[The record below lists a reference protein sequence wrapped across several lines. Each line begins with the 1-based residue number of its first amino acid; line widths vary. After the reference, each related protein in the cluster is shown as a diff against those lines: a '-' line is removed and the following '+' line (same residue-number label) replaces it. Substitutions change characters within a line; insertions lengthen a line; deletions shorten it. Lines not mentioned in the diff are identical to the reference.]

1 MTNTSGMDPARIRR
15 LNDPERLERVDPNHI
30 WQVLEP
36 FSGHTIADIGTGTGY
51 VALPFA
57 ARFPAVTVYA
67 CDILPGMLALVR
79 EAARVQSLN
88 NITCVEMTE
97 SYTALPKSSI
107 DLVTMLQ
114 VHHEV
119 TDAEGLM
126 TECFRIL
133 KTGGTLVI
141 IDWKHEDD
149 GGPPSTGRRAS
160 SRQIQTHLE
169 GAGFSDIRTHAT
181 YELHN
186 LITAR
191 R

>member
-1 MTNTSGMDPARIRR
+1 MNDTSEMDPARIQR
-15 LNDPERLERVDPNHI
+15 LNDPARLEQVDPNQI
-30 WQVLEP
+30 FQVLEP
-36 FSGHTIADIGTGTGY
+36 CSGHTIADIGTGTGY

-57 ARFPAVTVYA
+57 AHFPAVTVYA

-79 EAARVQSLN
+79 ESAKAQSLN

-97 SYTALPKSSI
+97 AYTTLPESSI

-114 VHHEV
+114 VHHEL
-119 TDAEGLM
+119 TDPEGLM
-126 TECFRIL
+126 AECFRIL
-133 KTGGTLVI
+133 NTNGTLVI

-149 GGPPSTGRRAS
+149 GGPPTTGRRTS
-160 SRQIQTHLE
+160 GHQIQTHLE
-169 GAGFSDIRTHAT
+169 GAGFKNIRSHAT

-191 R
+191 H

>member
-1 MTNTSGMDPARIRR
+1 MHDISGMDPAQIQR
-15 LNDPERLERVDPNHI
+15 LNDPARLEQVDPNQI

-36 FSGHTIADIGTGTGY
+36 FSGHAIADIGTGTGY

-57 ARFPAVTVYA
+57 ARFPVATIYA
-67 CDILPGMLALVR
+67 CDILPGMLALGQ
-79 EAARVQSLN
+79 EAAKVQSLN

-97 SYTALPKSSI
+97 SYTTLPESSI

-114 VHHEV
+114 VHHEL
-119 TDAEGLM
+119 TDAEDLM
-126 TECFRIL
+126 AECFRIL
-133 KTGGTLVI
+133 NTGGTLVI

-160 SRQIQTHLE
+160 SHQIQAHVE
-169 GAGFSDIRTHAT
+169 GAGFNNIRCHAT

>member
-1 MTNTSGMDPARIRR
+1 MDPARIQR
-15 LNDPERLERVDPNHI
+15 LNDPARLEQVDPNQI
-30 WQVLEP
+30 FQVLEP

-57 ARFPAVTVYA
+57 SHFPAVTVYA

-79 EAARVQSLN
+79 ESAKAQSLN

-97 SYTALPKSSI
+97 AYTTLPESSI

-114 VHHEV
+114 VHHEL
-119 TDAEGLM
+119 TDPEGLM
-126 TECFRIL
+126 AECFRIL
-133 KTGGTLVI
+133 NTNGTLAI

-160 SRQIQTHLE
+160 GRQIQTHLD
-169 GAGFSDIRTHAT
+169 GAGFKNIRNHAT

>member
-15 LNDPERLERVDPNHI
+15 LNDPARLERVDPNLI

-97 SYTALPKSSI
+97 SHTTLPESSV

-114 VHHEV
+114 VHHEL

>member
-1 MTNTSGMDPARIRR
+1 MTKTSGMDPARIRR

-79 EAARVQSLN
+79 EAAGVQSLD

-97 SYTALPKSSI
+97 SYTALPESSI
-107 DLVTMLQ
+107 DL
-114 VHHEV
+114 
-119 TDAEGLM
+119 
-126 TECFRIL
+126 
-133 KTGGTLVI
+133 
-141 IDWKHEDD
+141 
-149 GGPPSTGRRAS
+149 S
-160 SRQIQTHLE
+160 
-169 GAGFSDIRTHAT
+169 
-181 YELHN
+181 
-186 LITAR
+186 LIHI
-191 R
+191 

>member
-1 MTNTSGMDPARIRR
+1 MNDTSGMDPARIQR
-15 LNDPERLERVDPNHI
+15 LNVPARLEQVDPNQI
-30 WQVLEP
+30 FQVLER

-57 ARFPAVTVYA
+57 AHFPAVTVYA

-79 EAARVQSLN
+79 ESAKARSLN

-97 SYTALPKSSI
+97 SYTTLPESSI

-114 VHHEV
+114 VHHEL
-119 TDAEGLM
+119 TDPEGLM
-126 TECFRIL
+126 AECFRIL
-133 KTGGTLVI
+133 NTNGTLVI

-149 GGPPSTGRRAS
+149 GGPPSTGRRTS
-160 SRQIQTHLE
+160 GHQIQTHLE
-169 GAGFSDIRTHAT
+169 GAGFKNIRSHAT

-191 R
+191 H

>member
-15 LNDPERLERVDPNHI
+15 LNDPARLERVDPNDI

-36 FSGHTIADIGTGTGY
+36 FSGHTIADIGTG
-51 VALPFA
+51 
-57 ARFPAVTVYA
+57 VTVYA

-79 EAARVQSLN
+79 ESAREQSLD

-97 SYTALPKSSI
+97 SYTALPESSI

-114 VHHEV
+114 VHHEL

-133 KTGGTLVI
+133 KADGTLVV

-160 SRQIQTHLE
+160 SRQIQTHLD
-169 GAGFSDIRTHAT
+169 GAGFSDIRTHVA

>member
-1 MTNTSGMDPARIRR
+1 MNDTSGMDPARIKR
-15 LNDPERLERVDPNHI
+15 LNDSARLEQVDPNQI
-30 WQVLEP
+30 FQVLEP

-57 ARFPAVTVYA
+57 AHFPAVTVYA

-79 EAARVQSLN
+79 EAARMQSLN

-97 SYTALPKSSI
+97 SYTTLPESSI
-107 DLVTMLQ
+107 DLITMLQ
-114 VHHEV
+114 VHHEL
-119 TDAEGLM
+119 TDPEGLM
-126 TECFRIL
+126 AECFRIL
-133 KTGGTLVI
+133 NTNGTLVI

-149 GGPPSTGRRAS
+149 GGPPSTGRRTS
-160 SRQIQTHLE
+160 SHQIQAHLE
-169 GAGFSDIRTHAT
+169 GAGFKNIRNHAT

>member
-1 MTNTSGMDPARIRR
+1 MNDTSGMDPARIQR
-15 LNDPERLERVDPNHI
+15 LNDPVRLEQVDPNQI
-30 WQVLEP
+30 WQALEP

-57 ARFPAVTVYA
+57 AHFPDVTVYA

-79 EAARVQSLN
+79 EAAKVQSLN

-97 SYTALPKSSI
+97 AYTTLPESSI

-114 VHHEV
+114 VHHEL
-119 TDAEGLM
+119 TDPEGLM
-126 TECFRIL
+126 AECFRIL
-133 KTGGTLVI
+133 NTNGTLVI

-149 GGPPSTGRRAS
+149 GGPPSTGRRTS
-160 SRQIQTHLE
+160 GHQIQTHLE
-169 GAGFSDIRTHAT
+169 GAGFKNIRSHTT

-191 R
+191 H